1 MVYIEEFEKC
11 VLYGVVTDVLVEDH
25 IEEGRQ
31 WYVSG
36 VGQLC
41 LECADKGFTDLGSR
55 LKQLRI
61 HSLR

>member
-1 MVYIEEFEKC
+1 MTY
-11 VLYGVVTDVLVEDH
+11 VLVEDY
-25 IEEGRQ
+25 IEEVRQ

-36 VGQLC
+36 VGKLC
-41 LECADKGFTDLGSR
+41 LECAAKGFTDFGSR

>member
-1 MVYIEEFEKC
+1 M
-11 VLYGVVTDVLVEDH
+11 EDH
-25 IEEGRQ
+25 IEEGKQ
-31 WYVSG
+31 WNFSG

-41 LECADKGFTDLGSR
+41 LECADKEFSDLGSR

>member
-1 MVYIEEFEKC
+1 
-11 VLYGVVTDVLVEDH
+11 VLIVFNVLCGVVTDVLVEDH

>member
-1 MVYIEEFEKC
+1 M
-11 VLYGVVTDVLVEDH
+11 TAVLVEDH